1 MYKPVPPY
9 FVIDMPLNE
18 AGEGPEMDQ
27 SLVRQVVYQIW
38 DSNNVTV
45 KMFKSPRKA
54 QSICNKMNE
63 SAGYKNG

>member
-1 MYKPVPPY
+1 
-9 FVIDMPLNE
+9 MPLNE
-18 AGEGPEMDQ
+18 AGEGPELDQ
-27 SLVRQVVYQIW
+27 SLVRQVVFEIW

-45 KMFKSPRKA
+45 KIFRSPRKA